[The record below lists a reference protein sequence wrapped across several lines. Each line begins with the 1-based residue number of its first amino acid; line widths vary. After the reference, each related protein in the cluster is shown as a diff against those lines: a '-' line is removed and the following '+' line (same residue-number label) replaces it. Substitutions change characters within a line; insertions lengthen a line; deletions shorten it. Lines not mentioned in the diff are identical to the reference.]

1 MSGVWVV
8 GAGGKDGHS
17 MRLLLAATLEVMD
30 PAEIDW
36 IKETLPVR

>member
-1 MSGVWVV
+1 M

-30 PAEIDW
+30 LAEIGW
-36 IKETLPVR
+36 IKETLLVR